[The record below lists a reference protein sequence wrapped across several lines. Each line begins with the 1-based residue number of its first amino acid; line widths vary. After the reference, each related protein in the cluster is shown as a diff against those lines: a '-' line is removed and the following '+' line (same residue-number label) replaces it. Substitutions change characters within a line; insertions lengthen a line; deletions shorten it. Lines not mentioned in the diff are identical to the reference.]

1 MDREFLRL
9 CREAAYYVA
18 AYAERNRS
26 GHASVFLKEFMDGIH
41 KAEHRLAQEPTPTSP
56 AEENAQ

>member
-18 AYAERNRS
+18 QYAERNRS
-26 GHASVFLKEFMDGIH
+26 GHAPVFLRQFRQAFNEQQT
-41 KAEHRLAQEPTPTSP
+41 RLIQERPPQ
-56 AEENAQ
+56 ENTQ